1 MTVGHRRSRLRV
13 IAGAVGYS
21 TLGLFA
27 IGSVILQLIDDV
39 RKGRGLDYYF
49 NGMGVE
55 MNAIGALIT
64 LMLLPVVLLIGWAI
78 RAWSHKREL
87 RILDELRHHRTPDER
102 HTDEP

>member
-1 MTVGHRRSRLRV
+1 V
-13 IAGAVGYS
+13 IAGAVGCS
-21 TLGLFA
+21 TLGLIAF
-27 IGSVILQLIDDV
+27 GSVILQLIDDV